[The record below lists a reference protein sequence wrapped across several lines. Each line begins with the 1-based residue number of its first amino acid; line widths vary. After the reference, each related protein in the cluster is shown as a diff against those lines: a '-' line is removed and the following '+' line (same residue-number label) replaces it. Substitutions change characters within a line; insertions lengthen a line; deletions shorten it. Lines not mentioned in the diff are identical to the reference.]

1 MNLNDIPLEEL
12 SRIVDL
18 FPWFGAARK
27 ALAVRTG
34 RPGDAAIYVGNRSI
48 LFNCPVTEV
57 KVSADTEAPMQ
68 KKVVVVGGDY
78 FSQEQYDNIRSDNSL
93 KFKAPVAEPEK
104 GRDDR
109 SGQEDFENFC
119 TETLAQIYAQQGYT
133 EQAKFIYSKL
143 SLRYPEKSA
152 YFASLIENLKE
163 EN

>member
-1 MNLNDIPLEEL
+1 MNLNEIPLEEL

-27 ALAVRTG
+27 ALAIRTG

-57 KVSADTEAPMQ
+57 KISSGAEAPMQ

-78 FSQEQYDNIRSDNSL
+78 FSQEQYDSIRSDNAL
-93 KFKAPVAEPEK
+93 KFKAPVSESEK
-104 GRDDR
+104 SREGL
-109 SGQEDFENFC
+109 SEQEDFENFC